1 VDEITTM
8 KEAFDLF
15 DTNQSG
21 VIDSEELKACILSSA
36 QPSGQTIYQMI
47 DDIDACNSR
56 DLQFDEFIDL
66 VTLNISSNFSRD
78 DMARV
83 FRLFD
88 QDKTGTITFK
98 DLHKVARELGECL
111 TAKELNDMIARA
123 DGDGDGEV
131 SFEDFCNLFA
141 AKDGPKL

>member
-1 VDEITTM
+1 
-8 KEAFDLF
+8 
-15 DTNQSG
+15 
-21 VIDSEELKACILSSA
+21 VIDAEELKACILSSEL
-36 QPSGQTIYQMI
+36 PSGQTIFQMI

-56 DLQFDEFIDL
+56 NLQFEEFIDL
-66 VTLNISSNFSRD
+66 VTLNVSSNCSRD

-111 TAKELNDMIARA
+111 TAKELNDMVSRA

-131 SFEDFCNLFA
+131 SFDDFCNFFA
-141 AKDGPKL
+141 TKDGPKI